1 MTVQNNIFSYQG
13 VEYNYHG
20 KKLVHLEQNRRIKEI
35 LMSANSKHQIIEAA
49 GIIFERYGFK
59 KTTMDDIAFAAG
71 KGKSSL
77 YYYFK
82 NKEEVFE
89 AVVAHEAKQL
99 IAEINKAINA
109 THSAVEKLRSYVNIR
124 MKRFVQ
130 RGNLATALND
140 NFLATFAFIEKIQN
154 NYRDFEIEMIAGII
168 NEGIEK
174 KEFKPVDA
182 IFTAEAILTC
192 MIGFEVPLLTK
203 MKTTEESVT
212 KINNVIDMFFYGIC
226 T

>member
-1 MTVQNNIFSYQG
+1 M
-13 VEYNYHG
+13 
-20 KKLVHLEQNRRIKEI
+20 EQNSRIKYKI
-35 LMSANSKHQIIEAA
+35 MRANSKEQIIEAA
-49 GIIFERYGFK
+49 GVVFERYGFK
-59 KTTMDDIAFAAG
+59 KTTMDDIAYAAG

-89 AVVAHEAKQL
+89 AVVAHEAEHL
-99 IAEINKAINA
+99 VNEINASINV
-109 THSAVEKLRSYVNIR
+109 SKPAVEKLRSYVNIR

-140 NFLATFAFIEKIQN
+140 NFLATFSFIEKIRN
-154 NYRDFEIEMIAGII
+154 NYRDIEIDMIGEII
-168 NEGIEK
+168 KEGIEK
-174 KEFKPVDA
+174 NEFKPVDTNF
-182 IFTAEAILTC
+182 IAEAILTC

-203 MKTTEESVT
+203 SNATDESVE

>member
-13 VEYNYHG
+13 VQYNYHE
-20 KKLVHLEQNRRIKEI
+20 KKLVHLDQNRRIKEI

-99 IAEINKAINA
+99 VAEINKAINA

-168 NEGIEK
+168 NEGINR

-182 IFTAEAILTC
+182 NFTSEAILTC

-212 KINNVIDMFFYGIC
+212 KINDVIDMFFYGIC
-226 T
+226 S

>member
-1 MTVQNNIFSYQG
+1 
-13 VEYNYHG
+13 
-20 KKLVHLEQNRRIKEI
+20 
-35 LMSANSKHQIIEAA
+35 MSTNSKQQIIVAA

-59 KTTMDDIAFAAG
+59 KTTMDDIAYAAG

-89 AVVAHEAKQL
+89 AVVAHEAEQL
-99 IAEINKAINA
+99 VAEINTAIN
-109 THSAVEKLRSYVNIR
+109 TSHSAVDKLRSYVNVR
-124 MKRFVQ
+124 MKRFVE

-140 NFLATFAFIEKIQN
+140 NFLATFSFIEKIRN
-154 NYRDFEIEMIAGII
+154 NYSDFEIDMIAGII
-168 NEGIEK
+168 NQGIDR

-182 IFTAEAILTC
+182 NFTGEAILTC
-192 MIGFEVPLLTK
+192 MIGFEIPLLTQS
-203 MKTTEESVT
+203 KTIEESVN
-212 KINNVIDMFFYGIC
+212 KINNVIDIFFYGIC

>member
-1 MTVQNNIFSYQG
+1 MKTS
-13 VEYNYHG
+13 
-20 KKLVHLEQNRRIKEI
+20 
-35 LMSANSKHQIIEAA
+35 SKQQIIEAA
-49 GIIFERYGFK
+49 GITFERYGFK

-89 AVVAHEAKQL
+89 AVVAHEAEVL
-99 IAEINKAINA
+99 VNEINSTI
-109 THSAVEKLRSYVNIR
+109 HSSSSAVDKLRNYVITR

-140 NFLATFAFIEKIQN
+140 NFLATFSFIEKIRN
-154 NYRDFEIEMIAGII
+154 NYHDFEVEMIAGII
-168 NEGIEK
+168 NEGIQKE
-174 KEFKPVDA
+174 EFKSVDA
-182 IFTAEAILTC
+182 AFTAEAILTC

-203 MKTTEESVT
+203 SQTIEDSVC
-212 KINNVIDMFFYGIC
+212 KINSVINMFLYGIC

>member
-1 MTVQNNIFSYQG
+1 
-13 VEYNYHG
+13 
-20 KKLVHLEQNRRIKEI
+20 
-35 LMSANSKHQIIEAA
+35 MSGNSKQQIIVAA
-49 GIIFERYGFK
+49 GITFERYGFK
-59 KTTMDDIAFAAG
+59 KTTMDDIAYAAG

-89 AVVAHEAKQL
+89 AVVAYEAENL
-99 IAEINKAINA
+99 VNEINTAISGSS
-109 THSAVEKLRSYVNIR
+109 SAVEKLKSYMSVR
-124 MKRFVQ
+124 MKRFVK

-140 NFLATFAFIEKIQN
+140 NFLATFSFIEKIRD
-154 NYRDFEIEMIAGII
+154 NYRGFEIELIAGII

-174 KEFKPVDA
+174 KEFKAVNA
-182 IFTAEAILTC
+182 AFTAELILTG

-203 MKTTEESVT
+203 STTFEESVA
-212 KINNVIDMFFYGIC
+212 KINSGIEMFFYGIC

>member
-1 MTVQNNIFSYQG
+1 M
-13 VEYNYHG
+13 
-20 KKLVHLEQNRRIKEI
+20 EQNRRIKKI
-35 LMSANSKHQIIEAA
+35 IMSTNSKQQFIEAA
-49 GIIFERYGFK
+49 GIVFERYGFK

-99 IAEINKAINA
+99 IAEINKAINSS
-109 THSAVEKLRSYVNIR
+109 HPAVDKLRSYVNIR

-140 NFLATFAFIEKIQN
+140 NFLATFAYIEKIQN
-154 NYRDFEIEMIAGII
+154 NYRDLEIEMIAGII
-168 NEGIEK
+168 NEGINR

-182 IFTAEAILTC
+182 NFTSEAILTC

-203 MKTTEESVT
+203 SKTSEESIT

>member
-1 MTVQNNIFSYQG
+1 MD
-13 VEYNYHG
+13 
-20 KKLVHLEQNRRIKEI
+20 QNRRIKEI

-212 KINNVIDMFFYGIC
+212 KINDVIDMFFYGIC
-226 T
+226 S

>member
-1 MTVQNNIFSYQG
+1 
-13 VEYNYHG
+13 
-20 KKLVHLEQNRRIKEI
+20 
-35 LMSANSKHQIIEAA
+35 MSANSKHQIIEAA

-99 IAEINKAINA
+99 IAEINKVINA

-212 KINNVIDMFFYGIC
+212 KINSVIDMFFYGIC

>member
-1 MTVQNNIFSYQG
+1 
-13 VEYNYHG
+13 
-20 KKLVHLEQNRRIKEI
+20 
-35 LMSANSKHQIIEAA
+35 MSANSRQQIIEAA

-59 KTTMDDIAFAAG
+59 KTTMDDIAYAAG

-99 IAEINKAINA
+99 VAEINRAID
-109 THSAVEKLRSYVNIR
+109 TSHSAVDKLRSYVNIR
-124 MKRFVQ
+124 MKRFVE

-168 NEGIEK
+168 NEGINR
-174 KEFKPVDA
+174 KEFKPIDA
-182 IFTAEAILTC
+182 NFTSEAILTC

-203 MKTTEESVT
+203 SKTSEESIT
-212 KINNVIDMFFYGIC
+212 KINNAIDMFFYGIC

>member
-1 MTVQNNIFSYQG
+1 
-13 VEYNYHG
+13 
-20 KKLVHLEQNRRIKEI
+20 
-35 LMSANSKHQIIEAA
+35 MSANSKHQIIEAA

-99 IAEINKAINA
+99 VAEINKAINA

-168 NEGIEK
+168 NEGINR

-182 IFTAEAILTC
+182 NFTSEAILTC

-212 KINNVIDMFFYGIC
+212 KINDVIDMFFYGIC
-226 T
+226 S

>member
-1 MTVQNNIFSYQG
+1 M
-13 VEYNYHG
+13 
-20 KKLVHLEQNRRIKEI
+20 EQNRRIKKI
-35 LMSANSKHQIIEAA
+35 IMSTNSKQQFIEAA
-49 GIIFERYGFK
+49 GIVFERYGFK

-99 IAEINKAINA
+99 VAEINKAINSS
-109 THSAVEKLRSYVNIR
+109 HPAVDKLRSYVNIR

-154 NYRDFEIEMIAGII
+154 NYRDLEIVMIAGII
-168 NEGIEK
+168 NEGINR

-182 IFTAEAILTC
+182 NFTSEAILTC

-203 MKTTEESVT
+203 SKTSEESIT

>member
-1 MTVQNNIFSYQG
+1 
-13 VEYNYHG
+13 
-20 KKLVHLEQNRRIKEI
+20 LDQNRRIKEI
-35 LMSANSKHQIIEAA
+35 LMSANSKQQIIEAA

-99 IAEINKAINA
+99 VAEINKAID
-109 THSAVEKLRSYVNIR
+109 TSHSAVDKLRSYVNIR

-154 NYRDFEIEMIAGII
+154 NYRDFEIEMITGII
-168 NEGIEK
+168 NEGIK
-174 KEFKPVDA
+174 RKEFKPVDA
-182 IFTAEAILTC
+182 NFTSEAILTC

-203 MKTTEESVT
+203 SKTSEESIT